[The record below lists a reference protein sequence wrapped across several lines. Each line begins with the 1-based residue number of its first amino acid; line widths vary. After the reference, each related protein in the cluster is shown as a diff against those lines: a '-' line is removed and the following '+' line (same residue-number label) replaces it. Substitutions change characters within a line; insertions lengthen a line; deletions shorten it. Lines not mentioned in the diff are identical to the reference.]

1 MQKTARPALVALLA
15 VVCSLLGASV
25 VTAADAPR
33 SAQSAAAVTST
44 VTPQSGDS
52 MGWE

>member
-1 MQKTARPALVALLA
+1 MQKTARPALVVLLA

-25 VTAADAPR
+25 VTAADAAGPAR
-33 SAQSAAAVTST
+33 AAAAVTNT
-44 VTPQSGDS
+44 VTPQPGDS